1 MTGWWREDHDRVC
14 KIPILHLCQTVVGPV
29 PVPAEDACA
38 LAQSGI
44 ETDVELKAVFRQR
57 MIDS

>member
-1 MTGWWREDHDRVC
+1 MTAWWREDADRVC
-14 KIPILHLCQTVVGPV
+14 MIPTLHLCQTVICPV